1 MLWHKVSTTNSP
13 THLYHY
19 KLMGDSPTVDYNQRG
34 HPSKIL
40 PKESTAVQTLDRTRA
55 T

>member
-1 MLWHKVSTTNSP
+1 M
-13 THLYHY
+13 YHY

-40 PKESTAVQTLDRTRA
+40 PKESTAVQTLDRTR
-55 T
+55 TT

>member
-19 KLMGDSPTVDYNQRG
+19 KLMGDSFN
-34 HPSKIL
+34 SWL
-40 PKESTAVQTLDRTRA
+40 
-55 T
+55 